1 MPPKGSKKDPNH
13 EIKIL
18 KAIYALKNKDFNSI
32 REAAHFFKVLPSTL
46 SRRLRGGVSQSMG
59 HESSQILTNAE
70 ESTLVRWI
78 KRYTESGAHITHS
91 LLKELAIQ
99 IEAAR
104 VTHASRPPTVHNS
117 RAGINQK
124 WIKRFQER
132 HPEIDSIYATQLE
145 SSRRAG
151 ATYENVKRWFDAV
164 ASLWERHRY
173 DPKDV
178 WNMDESGFGVGEE
191 QTMRVLVYLDTKQK
205 EKVIGG
211 KQEWVTDIE
220 CISAAGEAL
229 PPLLIFK
236 GDSINTRWI
245 NERTP
250 EGWHLATSRNG
261 WTSND
266 LGFAWLKNV
275 FEPQTRET
283 AAGRRRLLIADGHG
297 SHIQGKFI
305 AHCMENDID
314 LLIMPPH
321 CSHILQPLDVGVFS
335 AFKRYHTVETH
346 ALSRLS
352 SQRIQW
358 SEWLELLSRARVK
371 AM

>member
-1 MPPKGSKKDPNH
+1 MGPRGTKVPDDH
-13 EIKIL
+13 ELRLL
-18 KAIYALKNKDFNSI
+18 KALYALKNKDFKSI
-32 REAAHFFKVLPSTL
+32 REAARFFNIAHQTL
-46 SRRLRGGVSQSMG
+46 SRRVHGGVSQSMG
-59 HESSQILTNAE
+59 HESTQILSNAE
-70 ESTLVRWI
+70 ENTLIKWI

-104 VTHASRPPTVHNS
+104 VTHASRPPLVHNS
-117 RAGINQK
+117 RTGINQK

-132 HPEIDSIYATQLE
+132 HPEIHNIYATQLE
-145 SSRRAG
+145 AARRAG
-151 ATYENVKRWFDAV
+151 ATYENVRRWFDAV
-164 ASLWERHRY
+164 ASMYAEHQY
-173 DPKDV
+173 EPKDI

-191 QTMRVLVYLDTKQK
+191 QVMKVLVYLDIKQK

-236 GDSINTRWI
+236 GESINTRWI
-245 NERTP
+245 NERSP
-250 EGWHLATSRNG
+250 EGWFFATSRNG

-275 FEPQTRET
+275 FEPFTREK

-305 AHCMENDID
+305 AHCMENGID

-346 ALSRLS
+346 TLSRLS
-352 SQRIQW
+352 SQRIPR
-358 SEWLELLSRARVK
+358 SE
-371 AM
+371 